1 MNDLK
6 AAIDYTFVFLEDEL
20 ADAKKKYHEAEQLRI
35 DKENNPEKNWN
46 WKWKDGGYWPTHHE
60 AQARKVQT
68 LTTALAAL
76 RDALKRAE
84 GCDTCMKGQAMF
96 GDVLWAINKDGKA
109 VININGEQANTV
121 FPYCPMCGRKLEVEE

>member
-60 AQARKVQT
+60 AQARKVQN
-68 LTTALAAL
+68 LTTALTAL
-76 RDALKRAE
+76 RDAQARQE
-84 GCDTCMKGQAMF
+84 GCFSCKNRFWYFTDYRF
-96 GDVLWAINKDGKA
+96 NP
-109 VININGEQANTV
+109 N
-121 FPYCPMCGRKLEVEE
+121 YCPSCGRHIEPVGNADMLPTVSKTERVEEEEP

>member
-1 MNDLK
+1 MRNDLQ
-6 AAIDYTFVFLEDEL
+6 AAVEHFEDQLELLRHYAEDYPDKDNDTVI
-20 ADAKKKYHEAEQLRI
+20 ADIYA
-35 DKENNPEKNWN
+35 
-46 WKWKDGGYWPTHHE
+46 
-60 AQARKVQT
+60 
-68 LTTALAAL
+68 TALSAL

-121 FPYCPMCGRKLEVEE
+121 FPYCPNCGAKMEDKPCE